1 MAVIKSFFI
10 SFSMYS
16 KIPVPQFEW
25 KDQDM
30 KYVLC
35 FFPWVGAVIGILT
48 YLWGIICK
56 DFQLGKLIF
65 AAVGTALPL
74 LVSGGFHVDGFM
86 DTMDALHSY
95 QSRERKLEIL
105 KDSHIGA
112 FSVIQIIL
120 YYFIF
125 TGAYSEIN
133 GLRAMAT
140 VGAGFVLSRIV
151 SGIGVVSLKCA
162 KKEGLLY
169 LFSSKA
175 HEKVVKISLYI
186 QLVLCVLF
194 MLYLSFVTGIA
205 ITIGAALTFLYYR
218 YRCYKEFGGITG
230 DTAGYCVTLSEVI
243 TVVIVSICCILKLI

>member
-1 MAVIKSFFI
+1 
-10 SFSMYS
+10 MYS

-25 KDQDM
+25 KDRDM

-48 YLWGIICK
+48 YLWGIVCR
-56 DFQLGKLIF
+56 DFQLGRLLF
-65 AAVGTALPL
+65 AAIGTAIPL
-74 LVSGGFHVDGFM
+74 FISGGFHVDGFM

-112 FSVIQIIL
+112 FSVIQVIF
-120 YYFIF
+120 YYLIF
-125 TGAYSEIN
+125 VGAYSEIN
-133 GLRAMAT
+133 GLKAMAA
-140 VGAGFVLSRIV
+140 VGAGYFLSRTI
-151 SGIGVVSLKCA
+151 SGIGVVSFKCA

-175 HEKVVKISLYI
+175 HEKIVKISLSVQFI
-186 QLVLCVLF
+186 LCVLF
-194 MLYLSFVTGIA
+194 LCYLSVLMGIA
-205 ITIGAALTFLYYR
+205 VTVGVALTILYYR

-230 DTAGYCVTLSEVI
+230 DTAGYLVTLCEVV
-243 TVVIVSICCILKLI
+243 TVVIVSACCIAKVI